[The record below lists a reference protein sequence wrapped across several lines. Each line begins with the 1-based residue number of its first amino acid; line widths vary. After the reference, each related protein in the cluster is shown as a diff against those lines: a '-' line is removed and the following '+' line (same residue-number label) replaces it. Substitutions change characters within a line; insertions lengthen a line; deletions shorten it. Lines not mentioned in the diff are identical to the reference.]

1 MMADRERGNQD
12 LVAAFDAAIDAVGNS
27 VRARM
32 KAADG
37 EPAEPQLRKLGQELK
52 DQRASAIERGDIDR
66 EWFQRTMRWL
76 VGWLPET
83 EPKLIAAMGRIARA
97 APPPL
102 S

>member
-1 MMADRERGNQD
+1 MPNNSD
-12 LVAAFDAAIDAVGNS
+12 LETAIDAAIGLVDKS

-37 EPAEPQLRKLGQELK
+37 ESAKPQLQKLKDELK
-52 DQRASAIERGDIDR
+52 AQRSRAAERGDIDR
-66 EWFQRTMRWL
+66 EWFKGTMRWL

-83 EPKLIAAMGRIARA
+83 EPQLIAAMGRIARA
-97 APPPL
+97 APPSL

>member
-1 MMADRERGNQD
+1 MSDNPQLE
-12 LVAAFDAAIDAVGNS
+12 AAFDAAIGLVDKS

-37 EPAEPQLRKLGQELK
+37 ESAKPQLQQLKEELK
-52 DQRASAIERGDIDR
+52 TQRSRVAERGDFDHD
-66 EWFQRTMRWL
+66 WFRGTMRWL

-83 EPKLIAAMGRIARA
+83 KPELIAAMGRIARA
-97 APPPL
+97 APPSL

>member
-1 MMADRERGNQD
+1 MPDRTQRNEE
-12 LVAAFDAAIDAVGNS
+12 LEAAFDAAIAAVNNS

-37 EPAEPQLRKLGQELK
+37 ESAEPQLRKLGQELK
-52 DQRASAIERGDIDR
+52 DQRESAVERGDIDR

>member
-1 MMADRERGNQD
+1 MPRNPD
-12 LVAAFDAAIDAVGNS
+12 LESAFDAAIGLIDKS

-37 EPAEPQLRKLGQELK
+37 ESAKPRLQQLKEELK
-52 DQRASAIERGDIDR
+52 GQRSRAVERGDIDL
-66 EWFQRTMRWL
+66 EWFRGTMRWL

-83 EPKLIAAMGRIARA
+83 EPQLIAAMGRIARA
-97 APPPL
+97 APPSL